1 MTIINHKE
9 LGLEIYEDFI
19 SDNEHSLLTE
29 ELASEFIKHGL
40 NAPGPGYMN
49 RNQVIR
55 YGDISMC
62 ENNHAGTIFPINTD
76 QISNKLVDSG
86 ILKYKPDTVNINEY
100 LKGNLIRP
108 HIDRVASGPI
118 VTILS
123 LKSPAKMIFTNGKK
137 TFDLILLPRM
147 LIQMKNVIRWYW
159 HHSIEPVED
168 IRYSIVFRNKY
179 E

>member
-29 ELASEFIKHGL
+29 ELANEFVKHGL

-62 ENNHAGTIFPINTD
+62 ENNHAGTIFPVNTD
-76 QISNKLVDSG
+76 QISNKLVDSA

-123 LKSPAKMIFTNGKK
+123 LKSPAKMIFTNGKN
-137 TFDLILLPRM
+137 F
-147 LIQMKNVIRWYW
+147 
-159 HHSIEPVED
+159 
-168 IRYSIVFRNKY
+168 
-179 E
+179 